1 MPCISFIV
9 PVYNMERLLPRA
21 LRSLRAQTLTDFE
34 AILINDGSK
43 DGSAALCAQ
52 AVAEDARFRFIDQPN
67 GGVATARNAGL
78 DAARGEYIFF
88 LDPDDWVEPDAAEV
102 LYHAARNADADCV
115 EFGLY
120 LDSYDENDRLLH
132 TQTSG
137 STLSGVYRGA
147 PFKEHFDE
155 TASSYLVT
163 NKLFRRAFLEQH
175 RLRFSCHQ
183 LGEDGLFFVAFYRQ
197 NPGCLV
203 VLEKPLSRVYPEI
216 DMVTTPTGKPT
227 AMVHCNNC
235 TNDMNAWAGVLRE
248 TAELFGSS
256 VDTGELFTKLYRKS
270 LEGEADCGGVMV
282 VNYLAGEGV
291 THLDEGR
298 PLVLRRPD
306 SRFTLANFLRAQL
319 YSTMAT
325 LKIGMDLLASEQVA
339 IDSLT
344 GHGGLFKTPGV
355 GQKYMA
361 AACGAPVTVMESA
374 GEGGPY
380 GMALLAAFVLQ
391 GGGETLEAFLAE
403 HVFADAVRTTLQ
415 PDPADV
421 EGFRTFLDQYK
432 ACLRVEQAATE
443 NL

>member
-67 GGVATARNAGL
+67 GGVAAARNAGL
-78 DAARGEYIFF
+78 NAARGEYIFF

-163 NKLFRRAFLEQH
+163 NKLFRRVFLEQH

-203 VLEKPLSRVYPEI
+203 VLEKPLYHYTAARRGSLSNSYHPERLE
-216 DMVTTPTGKPT
+216 DNFYLSDAVWDTVAAWGLQDSPMHRAK
-227 AMVHCNNC
+227 ASYC
-235 TNDMNAWAGVLRE
+235 TIRDLMMGIKNLGCIPL
-248 TAELFGSS
+248 
-256 VDTGELFTKLYRKS
+256 S
-270 LEGEADCGGVMV
+270 L
-282 VNYLAGEGV
+282 
-291 THLDEGR
+291 
-298 PLVLRRPD
+298 
-306 SRFTLANFLRAQL
+306 
-319 YSTMAT
+319 
-325 LKIGMDLLASEQVA
+325 SEQTA
-339 IDSLT
+339 WLRSTL
-344 GHGGLFKTPGV
+344 
-355 GQKYMA
+355 QK
-361 AACGAPVTVMESA
+361 PRVRT
-374 GEGGPY
+374 
-380 GMALLAAFVLQ
+380 
-391 GGGETLEAFLAE
+391 
-403 HVFADAVRTTLQ
+403 AVRSTPLHAMQ
-415 PDPADV
+415 S
-421 EGFRTFLDQYK
+421 RNDQVK
-432 ACLRVEQAATE
+432 LLLLKLRLCRAVLLLSGANQRKNT
-443 NL
+443 

>member
-52 AVAEDARFRFIDQPN
+52 AAAEDARFRFIDQPN
-67 GGVATARNAGL
+67 GGVAAARNAGL

-175 RLRFSCHQ
+175 QLRFSCHQ

-203 VLEKPLSRVYPEI
+203 VLEKPLYHY
-216 DMVTTPTGKPT
+216 T
-227 AMVHCNNC
+227 AAAWGLQDSPMHRAKASYC
-235 TNDMNAWAGVLRE
+235 TIRDLMMGIKNLGCSPL
-248 TAELFGSS
+248 
-256 VDTGELFTKLYRKS
+256 S
-270 LEGEADCGGVMV
+270 L
-282 VNYLAGEGV
+282 
-291 THLDEGR
+291 
-298 PLVLRRPD
+298 
-306 SRFTLANFLRAQL
+306 
-319 YSTMAT
+319 
-325 LKIGMDLLASEQVA
+325 SEQTA
-339 IDSLT
+339 WLRSTL
-344 GHGGLFKTPGV
+344 
-355 GQKYMA
+355 QK
-361 AACGAPVTVMESA
+361 PRVRT
-374 GEGGPY
+374 
-380 GMALLAAFVLQ
+380 
-391 GGGETLEAFLAE
+391 
-403 HVFADAVRTTLQ
+403 AVRSTPLHAMQ
-415 PDPADV
+415 S
-421 EGFRTFLDQYK
+421 RNDQVK
-432 ACLRVEQAATE
+432 LLLLKLRLCRAVLLLSGANQRKNT
-443 NL
+443 

>member
-52 AVAEDARFRFIDQPN
+52 AAAEDARFRFIDQPN

-203 VLEKPLSRVYPEI
+203 VLEKPELYYQFDETEFRQYHYKQGYFDYRRDGFGPVC
-216 DMVTTPTGKPT
+216 TTEE
-227 AMVHCNNC
+227 ALLQ
-235 TNDMNAWAGVLRE
+235 ALE
-248 TAELFGSS
+248 TALQ
-256 VDTGELFTKLYRKS
+256 
-270 LEGEADCGGVMV
+270 
-282 VNYLAGEGV
+282 N
-291 THLDEGR
+291 
-298 PLVLRRPD
+298 
-306 SRFTLANFLRAQL
+306 
-319 YSTMAT
+319 
-325 LKIGMDLLASEQVA
+325 GMQMPPEYKAR
-339 IDSLT
+339 T
-344 GHGGLFKTPGV
+344 
-355 GQKYMA
+355 
-361 AACGAPVTVMESA
+361 
-374 GEGGPY
+374 
-380 GMALLAAFVLQ
+380 AAFFPLRDTQ
-391 GGGETLEAFLAE
+391 NCARTYEAICGL
-403 HVFADAVRTTLQ
+403 
-415 PDPADV
+415 
-421 EGFRTFLDQYK
+421 
-432 ACLRVEQAATE
+432 
-443 NL
+443 

>member
-137 STLSGVYRGA
+137 ST
-147 PFKEHFDE
+147 
-155 TASSYLVT
+155 

-203 VLEKPLSRVYPEI
+203 VLEKPLYHYTAARRGSLSNSYHPERLE
-216 DMVTTPTGKPT
+216 DNFYLSDAVWDTVAAWGLQDSPMHRAK
-227 AMVHCNNC
+227 ASYC
-235 TNDMNAWAGVLRE
+235 TIRDLMMGIKNLGCSPL
-248 TAELFGSS
+248 
-256 VDTGELFTKLYRKS
+256 S
-270 LEGEADCGGVMV
+270 L
-282 VNYLAGEGV
+282 
-291 THLDEGR
+291 
-298 PLVLRRPD
+298 
-306 SRFTLANFLRAQL
+306 
-319 YSTMAT
+319 
-325 LKIGMDLLASEQVA
+325 SEQTA
-339 IDSLT
+339 WLRSTL
-344 GHGGLFKTPGV
+344 
-355 GQKYMA
+355 QK
-361 AACGAPVTVMESA
+361 PRVRT
-374 GEGGPY
+374 
-380 GMALLAAFVLQ
+380 
-391 GGGETLEAFLAE
+391 
-403 HVFADAVRTTLQ
+403 AVRSTPLHAMQ
-415 PDPADV
+415 S
-421 EGFRTFLDQYK
+421 RNDQVK
-432 ACLRVEQAATE
+432 LLLLKLRLCRAVLLLSGANQRKNT
-443 NL
+443 